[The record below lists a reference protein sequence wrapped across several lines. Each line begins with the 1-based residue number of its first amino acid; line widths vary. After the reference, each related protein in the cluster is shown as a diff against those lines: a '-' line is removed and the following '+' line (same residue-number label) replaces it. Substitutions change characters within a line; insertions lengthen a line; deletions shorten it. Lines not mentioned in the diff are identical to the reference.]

1 MSSTYLLIAHG
12 SRDPR
17 PQRALNTLAQRL
29 EENIGLTPSL
39 AWDFHP
45 VGTATLELSPL
56 PLHVQIQQFAES
68 SGQEGYTEVKI
79 LPLFLLPGVHVQ
91 DDIPQEVAIA
101 QQQLGSKIR
110 LNLLPYLGSHLHY
123 LAEWIT
129 EKMAKL
135 EVEEWILMAH
145 GSRHPGGNKPIE
157 QLADQ
162 VGAVPAYW
170 FVSPD
175 LETQIQGLIS
185 DGVQTIGI
193 IPYFMF
199 SGGITDA
206 IAQSLQQLSQQYPNI
221 KFYLTQPSE
230 ADQTLVDLMVIVLD
244 TKEQGGKENNE

>member
-29 EENIGLTPSL
+29 EEKTGLTPPF

-56 PLHVQIQQFAES
+56 PLHVQIQKFAEAS
-68 SGQEGYTEVKI
+68 YQGGYTEVKI

-91 DDIPQEVAIA
+91 EDIPHEVAIA
-101 QQQLGSKIR
+101 QQHLGSNIR
-110 LNLLPYLGSHLHY
+110 LNLLPYLGSHLNN
-123 LAEWIT
+123 LAEWIM
-129 EKMAKL
+129 EKMAKV

-145 GSRHPGGNKPIE
+145 GSRHPGGNEPIE
-157 QLADQ
+157 QLAIQ

-175 LETQIQGLIS
+175 LETQIQAYIS
-185 DGVQTIGI
+185 EEIKTIGI

-206 IAQSLQQLSQQYPNI
+206 IAQSLQHLSEQYPQI
-221 KFYLTQPSE
+221 QFHLIQPLE
-230 ADQTLVDLMVIVLD
+230 ADQTLVNLIA
-244 TKEQGGKENNE
+244 THIISNQ